1 MQSNLE
7 VLVSDQ
13 LTADRASKPVLLTPD
28 SLPGIGIQALW
39 TGTPT
44 GTLKVQASMDPTD
57 AAAWFDIPSSSV
69 SLTGAAGTHIWTYA
83 NVFYR
88 YVRVAYVFSSG
99 TGSLTLN
106 VNQ

>member
-13 LTADRASKPVLLTPD
+13 LTADRASKAVLLTPD

-44 GTLKVQASMDPTD
+44 GTLKVQASMDPAD
-57 AAAWFDIPSSSV
+57 SAAWFDVPSSSV

-99 TGSLTLN
+99 TGALTLN

>member
-13 LTADRASKPVLLTPD
+13 LTASRESKAVLLSPD

-39 TGTPT
+39 TGTP
-44 GTLKVQASMDPTD
+44 
-57 AAAWFDIPSSSV
+57 SSSV
-69 SLTGAAGTHIWTYA
+69 SLAGAAGTHIWSYA
-83 NVFYR
+83 DVFYR
-88 YVRVAYVFSSG
+88 YVRVVYVFSSG
-99 TGSLTLN
+99 TGTLTLN

>member
-13 LTADRASKPVLLTPD
+13 LTASRESKAVLLSPD

-44 GTLKVQASMDPTD
+44 GTLKVQASMDPSD
-57 AAAWFDIPSSSV
+57 SSAWFDIPSSSV
-69 SLTGAAGTHIWTYA
+69 SLAGAAGTHIWSYA
-83 NVFYR
+83 DVFYR
-88 YVRVAYVFSSG
+88 YVRVVYVFSSG
-99 TGSLTLN
+99 TGTLTLN